1 VIFVKVRLV
10 GEAVK
15 VAGVTAVPL
24 NGIDKLG
31 FDASEVTVTVPLFVP
46 ADFGAYITVNDML
59 CPGVKVPAE
68 NPETLNPVPDAAAAE
83 TVVFTPPVFVSV
95 SVWLEVCPVVMFV
108 YVMLVKLGVTT
119 AGVAPVPDTEKS
131 TVLLIPVTVSEIV
144 PLLPPAAVGANFTVK
159 LVAWVGAKVSGKV
172 NPLMLKPAP
181 VTVACVIV
189 RL

>member
-1 VIFVKVRLV
+1 M
-10 GEAVK
+10 GDAVN

-24 NGIDKLG
+24 SGIDKLG
-31 FDASEVTVTVPLFVP
+31 FDALEITVSVPLDVP
-46 ADFGAYITVNDML
+46 AEVGEYVTVNDMV
-59 CPGVKVPAE
+59 CPGVKVPAV
-68 NPETLNPVPDAAAAE
+68 NPETLNPVPDAVAAE

-108 YVMLVKLGVTT
+108 NVMLAKVGVTT
-119 AGVAPVPDTEKS
+119 AGVAPVPDTAKS
-131 TVLLIPVTVSEIV
+131 TVLLIPVTVNETV

-172 NPLMLKPAP
+172 SPLMLKPAP
-181 VTVACVIV
+181 VTVAAVTV